1 MPLLALQTSQRAY
14 LVALRRVDCSKWAL
28 LITSPQHPS
37 LSRTRRD
44 RLHRPFHNVVTN
56 AKPHIRADAGREPVM
71 ETGPDARGYLLGQ
84 GIHVGPAARYA
95 GRRRARQRDLGNI
108 CGSEHRFDHARNA
121 AALAA
126 MGTRVFR

>member
-1 MPLLALQTSQRAY
+1 T
-14 LVALRRVDCSKWAL
+14 VAFLSGATIVGTNRTAVSLPVSDICGAANWAL
-28 LITSPQHPS
+28 LITSPHPS

-71 ETGPDARGYLLGQ
+71 ETGPDARAGYLLGQ

-95 GRRRARQRDLGNI
+95 RAPS
-108 CGSEHRFDHARNA
+108 GSSARSREYLRFRTP
-121 AALAA
+121 L
-126 MGTRVFR
+126 

>member
-1 MPLLALQTSQRAY
+1 MSSGLPPIADMNEPCRYFAFVPISDICGA
-14 LVALRRVDCSKWAL
+14 ANWAL
-28 LITSPQHPS
+28 LIPSPQHPS

-71 ETGPDARGYLLGQ
+71 ETGPDARAGYLLGQ
-84 GIHVGPAARYA
+84 GIHVSPAARYA

-108 CGSEHRFDHARNA
+108 C
-121 AALAA
+121 
-126 MGTRVFR
+126 